1 MIVRHHAAR
10 IVALASLLGGAG
22 VASAQTRAPLLAAPT
37 ATASAT
43 VAAPPAVKA
52 AGERT
57 ITAGPIARPTG
68 TKGGAAQQATG
79 RPGVRG
85 PRIPEALRAQ
95 MKAQLDKRI
104 DDDLSKI
111 RGLRKEAIDLLTKFV
126 AESPRDSREM
136 PEALI
141 RLGELKWELE
151 RESFVDRF
159 KEWEKKPVD
168 ARGPAPQLEYGPSRE
183 LFGRV
188 LKDYPWFPQYDLALY
203 IDGFLATE
211 QGKTEE
217 ALARFERILKEFPN
231 SRFTADAHM
240 AKAEAIFNGKYDY
253 AAALVEYE
261 EVLKFKQ
268 QTELYGLALFKSA
281 WCLWRL
287 GKNDEAARRFV
298 SVFEVTDTQ
307 GRTVSAQQRKQLDE
321 LQGEA
326 LKYLV
331 EVFTE
336 DEKNTAQDLY
346 NFLTKI
352 GGDRFAGKIVKA
364 LAETYYDQAHYERG
378 VEAYELLLKLEPTSR
393 DAVDWILQIAS
404 AYWQLEAYGQL
415 RTTFDRA
422 LTGYTAGGPWART
435 QADQAHVAA
444 MTGKIEAKLRE
455 YSLALHSKAQR
466 DKTSRSEFEGAAGLY
481 TVYLSKFGDQPKSY
495 YIYFYL
501 AEIELYRLDKP
512 TDAATHYMSA
522 ARKIPDAEAKTGELA
537 TMRHDALYNAIAA
550 LEKVRYLEIEARKG
564 KQGPAGETE
573 TDKRFAEALDLYAQL
588 YPTDP
593 VLPELFFKQGKFYYD
608 NGVYDAAVKIF
619 GTLLEKFPSSPFA
632 RDAGE
637 LILDSFNRAKNY
649 ENIETWARRLKTA
662 PAFAGA
668 EQQKKLDT
676 LIVQAVFKQGEQKAA
691 AGEHK
696 AAAAAYLRAAKEFPK
711 DARAA
716 QACVNAEQEA
726 KLAGDVAVLK
736 EAAQLVMGKDYRD
749 KPESPQG
756 VWVAMVTFQAM
767 GLFGEAAE
775 FAEAF
780 ATNNDREHP
789 NYQKF
794 EHTKDAA
801 YNAVVLR
808 VATGEHDKAVL
819 DGQKFVAAFGTTPE
833 ADEVFFLMA
842 RAHQNAGRYKDA
854 IELYRRYVPRA
865 KPDKRVQAF
874 VFMAI
879 AQMKEKDDRGA
890 DDSLR
895 QAVDIGKRYGAQLPP
910 EAKYAAARARYMEGE
925 RVLVRFE
932 AVTIQGDVKQLSQR
946 LKQKAELLKEAAKVF
961 LDCVSMGVAEWT
973 TAALY
978 QIGRTYELF
987 AKSLRESPAPSGLG
1001 DADKQAYQSQIEE
1014 FVVPIEE
1021 RSLDAYEN
1029 GWKKAIELGIYNQWT
1044 AKMRDAL
1051 GRLNGELYPAF
1062 KEVGFEVRSQ
1072 GPAPFPALIEAPKR
1086 SVTGAAPA
1094 PPAPA
1099 PPKPPAP
1106 AAPPKK

>member
-1 MIVRHHAAR
+1 MRRSSAR
-10 IVALASLLGGAG
+10 LVALVSLGCLLGAGAASGASLAG
-22 VASAQTRAPLLAAPT
+22 SPRILAAPT
-37 ATASAT
+37 PPPATASAAT
-43 VAAPPAVKA
+43 AAAPPAVKA
-52 AGERT
+52 AGERS
-57 ITAGPIARPTG
+57 ISAGPIAKPTG
-68 TKGGAAQQATG
+68 TKGGGAQQAGGAG

-85 PRIPEALRAQ
+85 PKIPEAMRLQ

-104 DDDLSKI
+104 DDDLGKI
-111 RGLRKEAIDLLTKFV
+111 RGLRKEAIGLLTKFV
-126 AESPRDSREM
+126 AESPRESREM
-136 PEALI
+136 PEALM

-168 ARGPAPQLEYGPSRE
+168 QRGPTPQLEYGPSRD
-183 LFGRV
+183 LFARV
-188 LKDYPWFPQYDLALY
+188 LKDYPWFSQYDLALY

-211 QGKTEE
+211 QGKTDD
-217 ALARFERILKEFPN
+217 ALVRFERILKEFPN
-231 SRFTADAHM
+231 SRFTPDAHM
-240 AKAEAIFNGKYDY
+240 AKAEAIFNSKYDY

-268 QTELYGLALFKSA
+268 SELYGLALFKSA

-307 GRTVSAQQRKQLDE
+307 GKTVSAQQRKQLDE

-336 DEKNTAQDLY
+336 DEKNTAADLY
-346 NFLTKI
+346 NFLQKI

-364 LAETYYDQAHYERG
+364 LAETYFDQAHYERG
-378 VEAYELLLKLEPTSR
+378 IEAYELLLKLEPTSR
-393 DAVDWILQIAS
+393 DAVEWILQIAS
-404 AYWQLEAYGQL
+404 AYWQLEDYARLKATYE
-415 RTTFDRA
+415 RA
-422 LTGYTAGGPWART
+422 LAQYTTGGPWART

-444 MTGKIEAKLRE
+444 MSAKIEARLRE
-455 YSLALHSKAQR
+455 HALALHSKAQK
-466 DKTSRSEFEGAAGLY
+466 DKTSRAEFEGAAGLY
-481 TVYLSKFGDQPKSY
+481 VVYLSKFSSEPKSY

-501 AEIELYRLDKP
+501 GEIELFRLERH
-512 TDAATHYMSA
+512 TDAATHYMAA
-522 ARKIPDAEAKTGELA
+522 ARKIPDAQAKTGELA

-550 LEKVRYLEIEARKG
+550 LERVRFQELEARRG
-564 KQGPAGETE
+564 KPGPAVETD

-608 NGVYDAAVKIF
+608 NGVYDSAVKIW
-619 GTLLEKFPSSPFA
+619 GTLLEKFPQSPYA

-649 ENIETWARRLKTA
+649 ENIETWARKLKSLPT
-662 PAFAGA
+662 FAGA
-668 EQQKKLDT
+668 EQQKKLDA
-676 LIVQAVFKQGEQKAA
+676 LIVQAVFKQGEQKAT

-696 AAAAAYLRAAKEFPK
+696 AAAAAYLRAAKEFPR

-736 EAAQLVMGKDYRD
+736 EAAQLAMGKDYRD

-756 VWVAMVTFQAM
+756 AWIAATTFQAM
-767 GLFGEAAE
+767 GLFSDAAE
-775 FAEAF
+775 FDEAI
-780 ATNNDREHP
+780 AGYNDREHP

-819 DGQKFVAAFGTTPE
+819 DGQKFVAAYGTTPE

-854 IELYRRYVPRA
+854 IDLYRRYVPRA
-865 KPDKRVQAF
+865 KADKRVQAF
-874 VFMAI
+874 VFLAI
-879 AQMKEKDDRGA
+879 AQLKTGDERGA
-890 DDSLR
+890 DDSLK
-895 QAVDIGKRYGAQLPP
+895 QAVDLGKFHGRELSP
-910 EAKYAAARARYMEGE
+910 EGKYAAARARYMEGE
-925 RVLVRFE
+925 RVLARFE
-932 AVTIQGDVKQLSQR
+932 AVQIAGDVKQLTAR

-973 TAALY
+973 TAALF

-987 AKSLRESPAPSGLG
+987 AKSLRDSPAPAGLS
-1001 DADKQAYQSQIEE
+1001 DADKQTYQSQIEE
-1014 FVVPIEE
+1014 FAVPIEE

-1051 GRLNGELYPAF
+1051 GRLNAELYPAF

-1072 GPAPFPALIEAPKR
+1072 GPSPFPALIDAPKR
-1086 SVTGAAPA
+1086 GVAANA
-1094 PPAPA
+1094 AN
-1099 PPKPPAP
+1099 AP
-1106 AAPPKK
+1106 AAPKK